1 MPFMS
6 TLLMIYFENEIQ
18 QHVLQEQ
25 LYLQHG
31 MNEPG
36 EPLYAQINRDLK
48 TKRMRS
54 TCGGND
60 GNDLLLMTATTAM
73 SSTTSTIR
81 SEEYIDT
88 TSASNV
94 STLKLKN
101 RSKVDI
107 AKSDIGADVYKN
119 LNNNNNNHNN
129 NNANNNQNQWV

>member
-1 MPFMS
+1 
-6 TLLMIYFENEIQ
+6 
-18 QHVLQEQ
+18 
-25 LYLQHG
+25 

-48 TKRMRS
+48 TKRTRS
-54 TCGGND
+54 NCGATD

-81 SEEYIDT
+81 SEEFIDT

-101 RSKVDI
+101 RAKIDI
-107 AKSDIGADVYKN
+107 AKSELGVDVYKN
-119 LNNNNNNHNN
+119 LNNNNNNNNN

>member
-1 MPFMS
+1 
-6 TLLMIYFENEIQ
+6 
-18 QHVLQEQ
+18 
-25 LYLQHG
+25 

-54 TCGGND
+54 NCGGND

-81 SEEYIDT
+81 SEEFIDT

-101 RSKVDI
+101 GSKVAM
-107 AKSDIGADVYKN
+107 AKPDIGADVYKN
-119 LNNNNNNHNN
+119 LNNNNNNNNN